1 MWQILLANELK
12 NEKSRQLSNDQII
25 KFFKNEKAANATVV
39 QLQLVSRTTA
49 FIKSRH
55 QSNIS
60 HKRSIKKSI
69 SIVKLKSTHQILL
82 DLKFHSFMSKL
93 SDIFNHSTMLQ
104 TNSTSF
110 LKWKKEKCS
119 DCEAEYLQKNLSCSI
134 QCIACYLSS
143 SLTFHEIHVTH
154 PELRIISTRD

>member
-60 HKRSIKKSI
+60 HKD
-69 SIVKLKSTHQILL
+69 Q
-82 DLKFHSFMSKL
+82 
-93 SDIFNHSTMLQ
+93 
-104 TNSTSF
+104 
-110 LKWKKEKCS
+110 
-119 DCEAEYLQKNLSCSI
+119 
-134 QCIACYLSS
+134 
-143 SLTFHEIHVTH
+143 
-154 PELRIISTRD
+154 